1 MAFNQANLDVV
12 LALRDRAS
20 QGLGQFQNRLTAM
33 SSQLKVGGAAL
44 TGFGVAGAL
53 VGKSFLDAA
62 RQQEQAERVLATAV
76 NNSGA
81 SWDSVREKVLATT
94 AALQNKTNFGDEEQ
108 IKALATLTAAL
119 GDVDLAMESL
129 PALLDLATLRQQ
141 SLTSAVQTFAPV
153 MAGAANTVAGTKL
166 KFDETMDAAERL
178 RIILDNV
185 GGTAEANADSMV
197 QLGNKIGDLKEQFG
211 KALLPTVDKV
221 AGALGDVLDK
231 VHGLNPNVVKT
242 VAIVSGL
249 GTAFALAVG
258 PMLLFLGFLPAIIAG
273 LTTIGIQVAI
283 ATGGLSLLTLA
294 FAGGTAAWV
303 TDVGGA
309 RDKIARA
316 VQFIIDRF
324 VDMAIMISPLGI
336 VGIAWRNNLFGF
348 QEVMNTV
355 VVSISEAVQSMVNF
369 FIDRMND
376 MAGAYNAFAAVF
388 NLPKLGEIPRFTS
401 DLQGLVDMLEGKVLN
416 AFNAAGEGARGLLD
430 ALAGGGVAAAGRPG
444 GALDPLAIR
453 AREGAAGADSVTA
466 PTQAPLVKS
475 YKAITQA
482 ATIATE
488 SASTHLAK
496 VLDLVAGYQAAGL
509 QVADLGV
516 IMGRWVNE
524 GLDPAAAGQ
533 LQLIEG
539 AAILNDWL
547 EKMADTTV
555 EGTRKLAQ
563 MRQASLGFEEMV
575 TVMMNLTRQTEAW
588 SASLVNARNV
598 MLSINQQ
605 TTNTQQMARNA
616 AGGGG
621 RGAGPGFFPEFSLSD
636 LEELARMTGRS
647 VESIRNQMAGSV
659 VFGDDVP
666 GGTAPDVYGRN
677 RIVVNNSVFID
688 GRLVQEHLADAA
700 ENEEQVRG
708 S

>member
-1 MAFNQANLDVV
+1 M

-119 GDVDLAMESL
+119 GDVDLARESL

-178 RIILDNV
+178 RMILDNV

-231 VHGLNPNVVKT
+231 VQQLNPDVLKT
-242 VAIVSGL
+242 VGLVGAI

-316 VQFIIDRF
+316 VQFIIDRL
-324 VDMAIMISPLGI
+324 VDMAIMMSPLGI

-348 QEVMNTV
+348 QKVMNIV
-355 VVSISEAVQSMVNF
+355 VVNIAEAVQSMVNF
-369 FIDRMND
+369 FIDRIN
-376 MAGAYNAFAAVF
+376 GLSSSLNLLAAAL
-388 NLPKLGEIPRFTS
+388 NLPTIPEIPKFTS
-401 DLQGLVDMLEGKVLN
+401 DLQALVDMLEGKVLN
-416 AFNAAGEGARGLLD
+416 ALDAAGEAAREMLD
-430 ALAGGGVAAAGRPG
+430 ALAGGGGLRDYSGRPG
-444 GALDPLAIR
+444 GAFDPLAIR
-453 AREGAAGADSVTA
+453 AKGGAGGDGPAPSPAPVVT
-466 PTQAPLVKS
+466 T
-475 YKAITQA
+475 YKAIANA
-482 ATIATE
+482 ATMATE
-488 SASTHLAK
+488 SVSGHLDK
-496 VLDLVAGYQAAGL
+496 VLDLVAGYQVAGL
-509 QVADLGV
+509 NVADLGV

-524 GLDPAAAGQ
+524 GLDLAAAGQ

-547 EKMADTTV
+547 EKMADTTA

-563 MRQASLGFEEMV
+563 MREARLGFEEMV

-598 MLSINQQ
+598 MLSINPATGQ
-605 TTNTQQMARNA
+605 A
-616 AGGGG
+616 AGFGTPGDPGGGG
-621 RGAGPGFFPEFSLSD
+621 GFPTFNLFD
-636 LEELARMTGRS
+636 LRELARKAGHS
-647 VESIRNQMAGSV
+647 VDYWRNALAGSV
-659 VFGDDVP
+659 NFADDVP
-666 GGTAPDVYGRN
+666 GGTDPDVFGRN
-677 RIVVNNSVFID
+677 RPPATNITVKID
-688 GRLVQEHLADAA
+688 SRIVQEILADAA